1 MARSFT
7 VLIHQT
13 DFPLRAALQAAI
25 KDLKFNL
32 TVEDDYVPFVSSG
45 YLPCTLEGED
55 AGLMLRFYKH
65 EPPSD
70 ADDSVNL
77 QWSGDPREK
86 ITVLIIASAL
96 ASQFNAR
103 VLDENGALTSA
114 SALVSMATQALA
126 RMEDAM

>member
-7 VLIHQT
+7 VLIHQA

-25 KDLKFNL
+25 KDLNFNL

-55 AGLMLRFYKH
+55 AGLMIRFFKH
-65 EPPSD
+65 EPPTD
-70 ADDSVNL
+70 KDDSISL

-86 ITVLIIASAL
+86 VTVLIIASAL
-96 ASQFNAR
+96 ASQFNAN
-103 VLDENGALTSA
+103 VLDENSAPVSA
-114 SALVSMATQALA
+114 SALFSMAKQALSSIDEG
-126 RMEDAM
+126 M

>member
-7 VLIHQT
+7 VSIQQA

-25 KDLKFNL
+25 KALNFNL

-55 AGLMLRFYKH
+55 AGLMMRFFKP
-65 EPPSD
+65 ESPTDKS
-70 ADDSVNL
+70 DSVNL

-86 ITVLIIASAL
+86 VTVLIIASAL
-96 ASQFNAR
+96 ANQFDAS
-103 VLDENGALTSA
+103 VLDENSTPVSA
-114 SALVSMATQALA
+114 TTLVSMAKQALA
-126 RMEDAM
+126 TLDEA